1 MLNIMSKYIK
11 YKEEW
16 SEFFEDNNVEK
27 ILDDALKDTV
37 YPKKKNIFKI
47 FKYLEPSEIKVVL
60 LGQDPYIGSEIHS
73 DKDIPQ
79 AMGLSF
85 SVPSTHKIP
94 PSLKN
99 IFKEINNS
107 YPEIDFKHGNLKK
120 WVKREKIFLLNSA
133 LTVIPKRSN
142 SHQKL
147 WKDFTDNVIKYLSD
161 TQENIIFLLMGNN
174 AISKKQLIDVKKHIV
189 FTTVHPSPL
198 SASRGFF
205 GCDVFKKINEK
216 LVSLGREEIN
226 WQN

>member
-85 SVPSTHKIP
+85 SVPS
-94 PSLKN
+94 
-99 IFKEINNS
+99 
-107 YPEIDFKHGNLKK
+107 
-120 WVKREKIFLLNSA
+120 
-133 LTVIPKRSN
+133 
-142 SHQKL
+142 
-147 WKDFTDNVIKYLSD
+147 
-161 TQENIIFLLMGNN
+161 
-174 AISKKQLIDVKKHIV
+174 
-189 FTTVHPSPL
+189 
-198 SASRGFF
+198 
-205 GCDVFKKINEK
+205 
-216 LVSLGREEIN
+216 
-226 WQN
+226 

>member
-1 MLNIMSKYIK
+1 M
-11 YKEEW
+11 
-16 SEFFEDNNVEK
+16 
-27 ILDDALKDTV
+27 
-37 YPKKKNIFKI
+37 KN
-47 FKYLEPSEIKVVL
+47 
-60 LGQDPYIGSEIHS
+60 
-73 DKDIPQ
+73 
-79 AMGLSF
+79 
-85 SVPSTHKIP
+85 
-94 PSLKN
+94 
-99 IFKEINNS
+99 
-107 YPEIDFKHGNLKK
+107 
-120 WVKREKIFLLNSA
+120 
-133 LTVIPKRSN
+133 SN

-216 LVSLGREEIN
+216 LVSLDKEEIN